1 MIKRRYRVGGKEFE
15 QAVNSWCCPQANWSP
30 RYQDDA
36 LRLKDLEKKVKGI
49 DLARYRQKRGKVAY
63 IARGRPLQERRE
75 ATVMEARERGAI
87 IGGGRGKAVCRGRI
101 VGTSQHSTSPHIH
114 RKSQETCLRFLARNG
129 KLYDSRYLFNTNS
142 NMQVSTATSS
152 NLPPLPR
159 APLRIR
165 NSQSFFGHALTR
177 NTHSPFR
184 LIMRALLEM
193 VVMRQQRGQRTRR
206 N

>member
-49 DLARYRQKRGKVAY
+49 DLTRYRQKRGKVAY

-75 ATVMEARERGAI
+75 VTVKEARERGAI

-101 VGTSQHSTSPHIH
+101 VWNLSTFDQPHIN
-114 RKSQETCLRFLARNG
+114 RKSQETCLRFLARSG
-129 KLYDSRYLFNTNS
+129 KLYG
-142 NMQVSTATSS
+142 SS
-152 NLPPLPR
+152 L
-159 APLRIR
+159 
-165 NSQSFFGHALTR
+165 SVQY
-177 NTHSPFR
+177 
-184 LIMRALLEM
+184 
-193 VVMRQQRGQRTRR
+193 
-206 N
+206 